1 MSSILSNARFN
12 ILGSGLVRP
21 LQRIAGNDFV
31 NATGEACIRSSIS
44 QILGTRPGE
53 IPWRPDFGTDFDQYR
68 HRSGTGALAQEIADT
83 AAESI
88 ARWEPRVK
96 VSRILAQVQDNI
108 VYLKIGWSVISTAT
122 EGNNVIIGPVTQ
134 EVAV

>member
-1 MSSILSNARFN
+1 MSILATARFS

-21 LQRIAGNDFV
+21 LQRIAGSDFV
-31 NATGEACIRSSIS
+31 NATGESCIRSSVT
-44 QILGTRPGE
+44 QILGTKPGE

-68 HRSGTGALAQEIADT
+68 HQAGTESMAQEIAET

-122 EGNNVIIGPVTQ
+122 EGNNVLIGPVTQ

>member
-1 MSSILSNARFN
+1 MSVAKTARFN
-12 ILGSGLVRP
+12 ILGSGLIRP
-21 LQRIAGNDFV
+21 LQRIAGSDFV
-31 NATGEACIRSSIS
+31 NATGESLIRSSIM
-44 QILGTRPGE
+44 QILGTKPGE

-68 HRSGTGALAQEIADT
+68 HQVGTGALAQEIADT
-83 AAESI
+83 AAEAI

-108 VYLKIGWSVISTAT
+108 VYLKIGWAVISAAT

-134 EVAV
+134 EVSV